1 MLCGVVHGRLFYF
14 LRCRHFLCSL
24 RLFGRFVNFFILCL
38 FSYACF
44 LIAMAVMLLTVVL
57 AIYRLGSYASDQL
70 FVVAVGSCALDH
82 RNQRQN
88 CTYRECNRDCHDDDV
103 RSDIRKAETE
113 QDAVLEQK

>member
-1 MLCGVVHGRLFYF
+1 
-14 LRCRHFLCSL
+14 
-24 RLFGRFVNFFILCL
+24 
-38 FSYACF
+38 
-44 LIAMAVMLLTVVL
+44 MLLTVVL

-113 QDAVLEQK
+113 QDAVLEQKQHSQHAERNDKTERSQGSGCFRKSLFVRVTHFSLTP